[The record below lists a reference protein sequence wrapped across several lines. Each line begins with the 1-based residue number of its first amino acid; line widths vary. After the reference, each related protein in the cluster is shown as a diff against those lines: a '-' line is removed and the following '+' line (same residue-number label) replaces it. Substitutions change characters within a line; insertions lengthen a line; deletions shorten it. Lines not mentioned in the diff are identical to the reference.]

1 MGLSPDEL
9 FHGQSAIWCQPPG
22 AIYTQTR
29 TFSCKAAARSAA
41 SADARVVST
50 VMSHV
55 LPVQWSWVRRDT
67 QRQHSEATLTGNTQR
82 QYSEAI
88 IKGNPQQY
96 CLLETRIEL
105 HWKHYS

>member
-1 MGLSPDEL
+1 MGRVQSGAVLLGPFTPKAVLSAVRLQLGLRP
-9 FHGQSAIWCQPPG
+9 AP
-22 AIYTQTR
+22 
-29 TFSCKAAARSAA
+29 
-41 SADARVVST
+41 DARVVST